1 MNIYQSLEDAL
12 YVYASTIFPDLAS
25 AGRIIFPFQNGPEPL
40 TPYLLLNV
48 RAMDAVGRE
57 QSSHHVS
64 VDQLLNGSSTTLQ
77 HYIAEVRFEFIGKYD
92 NNTTLASMAQTMEM
106 NLRTPRGYE
115 LQKANKL
122 SLFEY
127 RPIERVPLKRETDMY
142 MYYQLDVQF
151 GFSVQHIYEQD
162 WIDGVQIVRGVYTDA
177 NNPPEYERITTLNI
191 PETIQP

>member
-1 MNIYQSLEDAL
+1 
-12 YVYASTIFPDLAS
+12 
-25 AGRIIFPFQNGPEPL
+25 
-40 TPYLLLNV
+40 
-48 RAMDAVGRE
+48 MDAAGRE

-64 VDQLLNGSSTTLQ
+64 VDQAMNGSSTTLQ

-92 NNTTLASMAQTMEM
+92 NNTTLASFAQVMEM
-106 NLRTPRGYE
+106 NLRTPKGYE

-151 GFSVQHIYEQD
+151 GFSVLHIYEQD
-162 WIDGVQIVRGVYTDA
+162 WMDGVRIVRGIYTDA